1 MGVSFRLAEPEDIGS
16 IVGRG
21 IRLVD
26 RIEADAMGR
35 GDDIEAAISDGLGEA
50 PCYVMCDEQGPFAI
64 GGITNH
70 GDNPSVGIP
79 WFVSTDDLTRH
90 RFSFSRV
97 VRKLMTEADRKYEKM
112 EQRMWVENYDARA
125 FAESVGFEFD
135 DEDLCD
141 MRGLDF
147 VYFSRKNPGRA

>member
-1 MGVSFRLAEPEDIGS
+1 MGVSLRLAEPEDIGA

-21 IRLVD
+21 IRRVD
-26 RIEADAMGR
+26 QIEADAMGR
-35 GDDIEAAISDGLGEA
+35 GDDIEAAIYEGLGEA
-50 PCYVMCDEQGPFAI
+50 HCYVICDDQGPFVI

-70 GDNPSVGIP
+70 QDNPSVGIP
-79 WFVSTDDLTRH
+79 WFVCTDALRQH

-97 VRKLMTEADRKYEKM
+97 VRKLMTEADRKYVKM
-112 EQRMWVENYDARA
+112 EQRMWVENHNARA

-135 DEDLCD
+135 DEDLCN

-147 VYFSRKNPGRA
+147 VYFSREAPGRA